1 MKNNKPLVSVC
12 IRSYNQQ
19 KFIAEA
25 IESVIKQ
32 ETDFVFEVIISDDC
46 SKDKTIEIIQNYIQK
61 YPNVIRLI
69 TSDSNV
75 GGPNNLR
82 RVIEASVAKYI
93 VCLDG
98 DDYFIS
104 KDKLQKQIDFLETH
118 PEYSACF
125 HNTMN
130 VSEEGIEQGIFN
142 PIDFHAVHDAK
153 EFITKKWFVPIH
165 SAMIR
170 RELIE
175 FPEWYDTVMN
185 DDYVI
190 HLSVVKNAPYYYMP
204 DVMVAYRHHS
214 NEISVAYKNPIL
226 INKQL
231 KLILEN
237 EKFLYPIEYS
247 TIFDKKID
255 EYQKLIDFYQREERQ
270 PWRKYMRLKTY
281 KRLVKKLIRH

>member
-12 IRSYNQQ
+12 IRSYNQER
-19 KFIAEA
+19 FISDA
-25 IESVIKQ
+25 IESVLKQ
-32 ETDFVFEVIISDDC
+32 CTGYPFEIIISDDC
-46 SKDKTIEIIQNYIQK
+46 SKDKTIEIIRDYLEK
-61 YPNVIRLI
+61 YPNIIRVI

-82 RVIEASVAKYI
+82 RVIEASDAKYI
-93 VCLDG
+93 ICLDG

-104 KDKLQKQIDFLETH
+104 EKKLQKQVDFLETH

-130 VSEEGIEQGIFN
+130 VSEDGKEQGLFN
-142 PIDFHAVHDAK
+142 PINFHAVHDAK

-170 RELIE
+170 RELVE

-226 INKQL
+226 INQQL
-231 KLILEN
+231 KLILEH
-237 EKFLYPIEYS
+237 EKSLYPLEYF
-247 TIFDKKID
+247 TIFDKQIN
-255 EYQKLIDFYQREERQ
+255 EYQKLIDFYQREKRQ
-270 PWRKYMRLKTY
+270 PWRKYLRLKTY
-281 KRLVKKLIRH
+281 KRLVKKLIKH